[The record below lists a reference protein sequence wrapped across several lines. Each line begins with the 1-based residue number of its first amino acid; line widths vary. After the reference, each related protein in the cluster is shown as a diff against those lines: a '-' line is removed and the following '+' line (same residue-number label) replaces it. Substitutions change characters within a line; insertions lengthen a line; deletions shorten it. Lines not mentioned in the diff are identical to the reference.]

1 MIIISATDLMRPDW
15 RFLADASDDPTLVW
29 RTHSGLPRNAL
40 ERLIRRPSLSRWR
53 AALEAALEARRGSDV
68 LLVSHLPL
76 MAAATNL
83 FRRLLCPRVRH
94 IAFAFNFTDLP
105 TGWRRRF
112 LAWAFRGI
120 DEFVVFSRFER
131 ERYAAWFGIPIDKL
145 HFIPWV
151 MDAPIPGPDNP
162 AREFRPYLC
171 SVGGEGRDYPLLI
184 EAMRN
189 LPHVR
194 LVIVARPH
202 SLAGVALPKNVMLLT
217 NRPVAETWAIAAGS
231 EGMVLPLRTD
241 TTACGHITLVGA
253 QLLGL
258 PLAITRSR
266 GVDNYVRDGETALLM
281 EPGDKTDVIRAITTL
296 VDDKAGA
303 SSRASAARRQAKD
316 RTIAL
321 WLACI
326 REQIGR

>member
-1 MIIISATDLMRPDW
+1 MIIISATDLMRPEW
-15 RFLADASDDPTLVW
+15 RFLADASDDPSLVW
-29 RTHSGLPRNAL
+29 RTHSGLPRNTL
-40 ERLIRRPSLSRWR
+40 ERLIRRPSLGRWR
-53 AALEAALEARRGSDV
+53 AALEAALDARRNRDA

-83 FRRLLCPRVRH
+83 FRRLLCPRIRH

-112 LAWAFRGI
+112 LSWAFRGI

-131 ERYAAWFGIPIDKL
+131 ERYAAHFGIPIDKL

-151 MDAPIPGPDNP
+151 MDAPVPGSVNP
-162 AREFRPYLC
+162 ARDLKPYLC
-171 SVGGEGRDYPLLI
+171 AVGGEGRDYPLLV
-184 EAMRN
+184 EAMQD
-189 LPHVR
+189 LPHLR

-202 SLAGVALPKNVMLLT
+202 SLAGVTVPANVMLLT
-217 NRPVAETWAIAAGS
+217 NRPVQETWTIAAES
-231 EGMVLPLRTD
+231 EGMVLPLKTD

-266 GVDNYVRDGETALLM
+266 GVADYVEDGETALSM
-281 EPGDKTDVIRAITTL
+281 EPGDKMGVIRAIT
-296 VDDKAGA
+296 
-303 SSRASAARRQAKD
+303 S
-316 RTIAL
+316 
-321 WLACI
+321 
-326 REQIGR
+326 